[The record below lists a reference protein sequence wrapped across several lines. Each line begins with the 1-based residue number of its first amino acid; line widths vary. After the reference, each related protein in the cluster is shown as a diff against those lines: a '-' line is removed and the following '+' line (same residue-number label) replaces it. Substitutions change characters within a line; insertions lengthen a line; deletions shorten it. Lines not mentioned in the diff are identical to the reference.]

1 MRVVCG
7 TRSFE
12 VLRLST
18 DRELKALAGE
28 STAAVMLG
36 KECAHP
42 REFFAVRWPDRWGS
56 PRHETIG
63 IRSEGN
69 GLVPEI
75 LLLGPAEDRALVGY
89 NERVAVLRLG
99 QLQAIAEVELLGLFH
114 GFIPVPHAG
123 RVLVVHE
130 TGVLALDATTLE
142 AAWEHSRDVVTDVSV
157 RDRDLTVSF
166 LDEGALTVDLRDGR
180 VVR

>member
-12 VLRLST
+12 VLKCAT
-18 DRELKALAGE
+18 DRELEVLASEVAG
-28 STAAVMLG
+28 AIMLG

-42 REFFAVRWPDRWGS
+42 REFFAVRWPERWGS
-56 PRHETIG
+56 PRHETVG

-75 LLLGPAEDRALVGY
+75 LLIGPSEERALVGY
-89 NERVAVLRLG
+89 NDRVAILSMREFRV
-99 QLQAIAEVELLGLFH
+99 IASIELLGLFQ
-114 GFIPVPHAG
+114 GFIHAPRTG

-130 TGVLALDATTLE
+130 TGVLALDATTLGRV
-142 AAWEHSRDVVTDVSV
+142 WEHSRDVVTNVTV
-157 RDRDLTVSF
+157 GDRELTVTF
-166 LDEGALTVDLRDGR
+166 MDEGAVTVDLADGHT
-180 VVR
+180 VR